1 MFGAIQYESGTDMAT
16 EASYPYKAADGS
28 CKSSFTTA
36 IPKGGITAY
45 KSVDSFLFGASVND
59 MKSALSHQPVSIAIQ
74 ADQSS
79 FQSYK
84 SCVLSSG
91 CGTQLD
97 HRSRIRI

>member
-1 MFGAIQYESGTDMAT
+1 MSGRAF
-16 EASYPYKAADGS
+16 AFFPKLFHCAYLQR
-28 CKSSFTTA
+28 SF
-36 IPKGGITAY
+36 Y
-45 KSVDSFLFGASVND
+45 QSFLFCTLQFDIMKDVFASALVLASAD
-59 MKSALSHQPVSIAIQ
+59 LKSAVAAQPVSIATQ